1 MTDPNL
7 LGLDPSSLGLDPSSL
22 GFEPGQVD
30 VKLTSVGFRY
40 KKAQRVHMKS
50 GVRLDM
56 GFRCYWYLD
65 WGSWLAARSPAMG
78 LGKMLKSSQVKSSLY
93 INNRHPN
100 EFLF

>member
-1 MTDPNL
+1 
-7 LGLDPSSLGLDPSSL
+7 
-22 GFEPGQVD
+22 
-30 VKLTSVGFRY
+30 
-40 KKAQRVHMKS
+40 MKS

-65 WGSWLAARSPAMG
+65 WGSCPSIAARRPAMG

-100 EFLF
+100 DFLT